1 MIGADQRRVV
11 VLVVAVVQH
20 MAQVVKLISG
30 VAAAARYLRA
40 DRDDSRVDLI
50 ELGPNS
56 VEAGSVGGAIIR
68 LYAVLIL
75 V

>member
-30 VAAAARYLRA
+30 VAAAARNLWAY
-40 DRDDSRVDLI
+40 RDDGRVDLL

-56 VEAGSVGGAIIR
+56 VEAGSVGGAIVG
-68 LYAVLIL
+68 LYRMLVLI
-75 V
+75 